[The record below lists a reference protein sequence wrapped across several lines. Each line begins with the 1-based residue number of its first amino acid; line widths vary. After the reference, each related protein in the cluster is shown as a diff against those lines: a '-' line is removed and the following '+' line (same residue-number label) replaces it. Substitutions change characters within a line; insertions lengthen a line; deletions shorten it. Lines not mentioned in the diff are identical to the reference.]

1 MNILGLSL
9 LKAFKAS
16 HADARGP
23 LAAWQERV
31 SSVPGGRVRR
41 ISSGSIAVQTFWLGI
56 ASSST
61 LRIPMI
67 VTDDSGIVTGDSGDR
82 DRFTHGFA
90 PRATGTSPDGR

>member
-23 LAAWQERV
+23 LAAWQE
-31 SSVPGGRVRR
+31 SVERARWESRVRR
-41 ISSGSIAVQTFWLGI
+41 ISSGSIAAQTFWLGI

-61 LRIPMI
+61 SRET
-67 VTDDSGIVTGDSGDR
+67 VTVWWCRLSML
-82 DRFTHGFA
+82 A
-90 PRATGTSPDGR
+90 GT

>member
-31 SSVPGGRVRR
+31 SSVPGGSEVYC
-41 ISSGSIAVQTFWLGI
+41 Q
-56 ASSST
+56 
-61 LRIPMI
+61 P
-67 VTDDSGIVTGDSGDR
+67 
-82 DRFTHGFA
+82 
-90 PRATGTSPDGR
+90 